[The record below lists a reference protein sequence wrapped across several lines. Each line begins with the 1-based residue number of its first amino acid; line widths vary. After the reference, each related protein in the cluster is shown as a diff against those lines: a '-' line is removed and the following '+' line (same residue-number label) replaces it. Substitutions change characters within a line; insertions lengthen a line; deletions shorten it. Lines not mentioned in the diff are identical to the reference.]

1 LRHNNTD
8 THVYYLRPHNATY
21 DGGYANFQGDEML
34 VTGKYDFQYRIP
46 YVPQGSYE
54 VRFGFS
60 ASDARGVAQFYFGE
74 EGKLQ
79 ICGIPLDM
87 RNSESN
93 LAFMGWFD
101 DSENEEENRKDD
113 KAMRNRGFMKA
124 PASIHLG
131 SYEASKPAKS
141 MRYAKLAFRRIIGT
155 YDLEY
160 GKSYW
165 LRFKDVTEG
174 GTEEKPNEFN
184 QDYLEIVPVSIL
196 NNPAKPEDIY

>member
-1 LRHNNTD
+1 
-8 THVYYLRPHNATY
+8 
-21 DGGYANFQGDEML
+21 
-34 VTGKYDFQYRIP
+34 
-46 YVPQGSYE
+46 
-54 VRFGFS
+54 
-60 ASDARGVAQFYFGE
+60 
-74 EGKLQ
+74 
-79 ICGIPLDM
+79 
-87 RNSESN
+87 
-93 LAFMGWFD
+93 
-101 DSENEEENRKDD
+101 
-113 KAMRNRGFMKA
+113 MRNRGFMKA